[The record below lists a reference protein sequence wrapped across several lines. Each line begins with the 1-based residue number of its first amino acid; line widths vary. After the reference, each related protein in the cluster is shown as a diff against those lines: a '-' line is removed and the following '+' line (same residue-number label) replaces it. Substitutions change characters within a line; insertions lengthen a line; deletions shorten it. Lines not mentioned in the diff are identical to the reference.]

1 MAYSEEIGQ
10 AIVAKAQTYIGQN
23 EIQPNQGFV
32 DPTFDALMRQHTP
45 FENGDPWCAC
55 LAILTWSLVYMAYPK
70 TYQWFRSLIS
80 ANSQQM
86 GRNFHA
92 DPTWKTNIDTPVVG
106 AMVIFG
112 DVGST
117 VSGHTACCI
126 VSVDPDGDHYTTIE
140 GNTIP
145 PGNPGNQAEG
155 YTVAQHIHS
164 VSAGIHSQTGLKLI
178 RFVYPE
184 ASID

>member
-23 EIQPNQGFV
+23 EIQPNQGWV
-32 DPTFDALMRQHTP
+32 DPNFDRLMRLWTP

-55 LAILTWSLVYMAYPK
+55 LAILIWSLVYMPYPQ
-70 TYQWFRSLIS
+70 TYKWFRSLIS

-86 GRNFHA
+86 GRNFFA
-92 DPTWKTNIDTPVVG
+92 DPIWKTSTDTPVVG

-112 DVGST
+112 DVGSDI
-117 VSGHTACCI
+117 SGHTACA
-126 VSVDPDGDHYTTIE
+126 VTSVNGDLYSTIE

-145 PGNPGNQAEG
+145 QGNPGNQAEG
-155 YTVAQHIHS
+155 YTIATHTHS
-164 VSAGIHSQTGLKLI
+164 VSAGIHSTTSLKLI
-178 RFVYPE
+178 RFIYPE